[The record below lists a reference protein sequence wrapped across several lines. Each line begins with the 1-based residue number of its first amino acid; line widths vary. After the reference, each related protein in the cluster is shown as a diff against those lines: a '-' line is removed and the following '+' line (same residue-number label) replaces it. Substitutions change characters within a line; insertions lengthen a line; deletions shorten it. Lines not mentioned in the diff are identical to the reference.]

1 VNHLTDDFLD
11 IGASICHLVYRLKV
25 KLNGSEGDG
34 MSKFEDYLQDVAA
47 GLQTDLEGADN
58 WSEED
63 WAEFEDE
70 CGDED

>member
-1 VNHLTDDFLD
+1 
-11 IGASICHLVYRLKV
+11 
-25 KLNGSEGDG
+25 